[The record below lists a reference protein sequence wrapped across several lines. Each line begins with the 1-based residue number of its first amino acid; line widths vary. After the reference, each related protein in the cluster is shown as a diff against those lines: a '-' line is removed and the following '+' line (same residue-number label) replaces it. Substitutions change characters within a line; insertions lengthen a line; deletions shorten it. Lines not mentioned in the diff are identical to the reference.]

1 MGNQVWI
8 SVRPMLIPHNP
19 QVNTLCLLIVTLKP
33 QAFFF
38 FFLMMYMLAGGK
50 ASENKKI

>member
-38 FFLMMYMLAGGK
+38 FLMMYMLAGGK

>member
-1 MGNQVWI
+1 MGNQMWI

-33 QAFFF
+33 RAF